1 MSALRRFN
9 IRQQLIGLFA
19 TVLLMGVVL
28 LVADAWNRRDSL
40 EALRLMRVESL
51 ETLRLAKSVSDAYGL
66 DVVDTTFRVRNGLIS
81 WPEGQAQIARTRAQ
95 LPAQWAQLQSLA
107 GEGRNAILMRELAR
121 YRLGAD
127 ATASE
132 LQAILALRDM
142 EALGQFADRRLYPRI
157 DPVTLRLKALTQAEQ
172 LRVEERVLAE
182 TARTRQQALLRAGI
196 VVGVMV
202 VFAVVGR
209 ALLKRVYRGV
219 ETLTRFARS
228 IQRQEFSGPPPSPLS
243 GELGDVLA
251 AMTAMREALAR
262 SQSEIAASEQ
272 RARDASRAKSSFVA
286 TMSHEIRTPLIGVTG
301 MLEVLGHTRLDA
313 EQRGIVDIVQQSAG
327 SLMRII
333 GDVLDF
339 SKIEADRLTIDL
351 QPADLRRLVAE
362 TTGNFTGAASARGL
376 VIEARFGEGLAAA
389 YRVDALR
396 LRQVLSNLIGNAVKF
411 TEQGGVTVRLS
422 LLGADPALHRLCF
435 EVEDTGIG
443 IDATQQQALFE
454 PFQQAE
460 QSTTRRFGGTGLGLS
475 ISRRLV
481 ELMNGTLAMRSEP
494 GKGTCVRIEIALSPA
509 ALPAPTPRVA
519 SASATEIIRQAPS
532 RDEAMAQGRLVLLV
546 DDHPTNR
553 IVIARQLALA
563 GYASDLAV
571 DGVDALAACARTA
584 YGLVLTDLHMPR
596 MDGYAL
602 AAALRGDEAAQGRAR
617 RPIVALSAAVT
628 AEDVARCL
636 ASGMDRHLPKP
647 VTVPQLAE
655 AMDSLL
661 GPPPPAG
668 SPTVTSMLPAVREA
682 PTASAVAEFDRSVL
696 LDLAGGDAATAAELF
711 GEFLATCDADL
722 AALRNALDSDAETA
736 QRQAHRMKGAARLV
750 GALELARAAG
760 DFEEALRVGRPADL
774 EALADALTAL
784 RHAHE
789 G

>member
-1 MSALRRFN
+1 MSLLRRFN

-28 LVADAWNRRDSL
+28 LVADAWNRRESL
-40 EALRLMRVESL
+40 DALRLMREESL

-66 DVVDTTFRVRNGLIS
+66 DVVDTTFRVRNGLIG
-81 WPEGQAQIARTRAQ
+81 WDEGRAVIARTRAQ
-95 LPAQWAQLQSLA
+95 LPPQWAALKTLA
-107 GEGRNAILMRELAR
+107 GEGRNAELMRELVH

-127 ATASE
+127 AIASE
-132 LQAILALRDM
+132 LQAILERRDA
-142 EALGQFADRRLYPRI
+142 EALGTFADRRLYPNI
-157 DPVTLRLKALTQAEQ
+157 DPVTLRLKTLTQAEQ
-172 LRVEERVLAE
+172 LRVEQRVLAE
-182 TARTRQQALLRAGI
+182 TERTRRQAWLRAGI
-196 VVGVMV
+196 VIGVML
-202 VFAVVGR
+202 VFAIVGR

-228 IQRQEFSGPPPSPLS
+228 IQAREFDGPPPRPLS
-243 GELGDVLA
+243 GELGDVLT
-251 AMTAMREALAR
+251 AMTAMRDALSR
-262 SQSEIAASEQ
+262 SQSDLAASEQ
-272 RARDASRAKSSFVA
+272 RALGASRAKSAFVA

-301 MLEVLGHTRLDA
+301 MLEVLGHTRLDS
-313 EQRGIVDIVQQSAG
+313 EQRGIVDIVRQSADA
-327 SLMRII
+327 LLRII

-339 SKIEADRLTIDL
+339 SKIEADRLVIDA

-362 TTGNFTGAASARGL
+362 TTGNFTGAASSRGL
-376 VIEARFGEGLAAA
+376 LIEARFGEGLADG

-411 TEQGGVTVRLS
+411 TEQGGVTVRLMRVDAV
-422 LLGADPALHRLCF
+422 ADPHRLAF

-443 IDATQQQALFE
+443 IDSAQQQALFE
-454 PFQQAE
+454 PFSQAE

-481 ELMNGTLAMRSEP
+481 ELMGGALSLRSAP
-494 GKGTCVRIEIALSPA
+494 GQGTCVRFELTLPTAPLPKLA
-509 ALPAPTPRVA
+509 ASR
-519 SASATEIIRQAPS
+519 APS
-532 RDEAMAQGRLVLLV
+532 ADVVREPPSREVALAQGRLVLLV

-553 IVIARQLALA
+553 VVIARQLALA
-563 GYASDLAV
+563 GYACDLAE
-571 DGVDALAACARTA
+571 DGVEAFAACAKTA

-602 AAALRGDEAAQGRAR
+602 AIALRGEETAQGRAR
-617 RPIVALSAAVT
+617 RPIIALSAAVT

-655 AMDSLL
+655 ALDALL
-661 GPPPPAG
+661 GPPPPAAAA
-668 SPTVTSMLPAVREA
+668 PEVRA
-682 PTASAVAEFDRSVL
+682 PLRAPRPPGDVPDFDRAVL
-696 LDLAGGDAATAAELF
+696 LDLAGGDAAVADDLF
-711 GEFLATCDADL
+711 GEFLATCDADF
-722 AALRNALDSDAETA
+722 AALRAALDDDREAA

-750 GALELARAAG
+750 GANALARAAG
-760 DFEEALRVGRPADL
+760 ACEDDLRIGRPADL

-784 RHAHE
+784 RLERE